1 MIYSD
6 LQLLAIPRSPTHS
19 AEIIYGRS
27 LLYKSLPLSMT
38 CPPRTDE
45 RLHPSPLQSID
56 VDPAADAATAA
67 ATDADDDSPD
77 VSIEHEG
84 AGGSTEC

>member
-1 MIYSD
+1 MDGPLITRVCLS
-6 LQLLAIPRSPTHS
+6 
-19 AEIIYGRS
+19 
-27 LLYKSLPLSMT
+27 LSMT

-56 VDPAADAATAA
+56 VDPSADATAETA
-67 ATDADDDSPD
+67 DADDDSPD